1 MSEQLELEAES
12 TRTKKKSKKKI
23 NLAHLSK
30 VYKYND
36 KCNISCY
43 LTSVREEYGLSL
55 LNNKKNIERGLQHL
69 NEQTNY
75 NPKGISFT
83 IVNMSNDL
91 ISVEYLNS
99 YNEWINP
106 KTNDKGKDKF
116 PWYDINYTN
125 KFPKTPL
132 SCIRQITSYIGNKWR
147 VIYKDNIYE
156 FTLVT
161 DNRKNF
167 LNKYI
172 LFFSNKRF
180 KKITLYQ
187 LEEFIKNHIKQTSK
201 VNIVDGLKP
210 KWD

>member
-1 MSEQLELEAES
+1 MK
-12 TRTKKKSKKKI
+12 TKKKSKKKI

-43 LTSVREEYGLSL
+43 LTSVRKEYGLSL
-55 LNNKKNIERGLQHL
+55 LNNKINIEQGLQHL

-75 NPKGISFT
+75 NPKGISLD
-83 IVNMSNDL
+83 IINLSDDL

-99 YNEWINP
+99 FNEWISP
-106 KTNDKGKDKF
+106 KTSDKGKSKF

-132 SCIRQITSYIGNKWR
+132 SCVRQIISYIGNKWR
-147 VIYKDNIYE
+147 IIYKNKTYE

-172 LFFSNKRF
+172 LIFCNKRF

-187 LEEFIKNHIKQTSK
+187 LEEYIKNLVKQTSK
-201 VNIVDGLKP
+201 VNVEDGLKP